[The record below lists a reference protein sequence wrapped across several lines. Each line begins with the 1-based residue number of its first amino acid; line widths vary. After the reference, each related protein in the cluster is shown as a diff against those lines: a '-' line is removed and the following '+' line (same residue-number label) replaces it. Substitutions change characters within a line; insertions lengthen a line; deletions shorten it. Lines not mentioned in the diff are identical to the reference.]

1 MGTRTGVKVV
11 SWLSHLEAWESRNAV
26 LARVAL
32 APFPP
37 RLPVDA
43 WKALGSWRPGET
55 PDELVILCAFT
66 VAGVTCSG
74 GGGGGLVMCSGSTKL
89 SAGPAG
95 RWGLGGG
102 RAHCRARLLSSPHP
116 RPWTRSLREWSPRC

>member
-1 MGTRTGVKVV
+1 M
-11 SWLSHLEAWESRNAV
+11 

-74 GGGGGLVMCSGSTKL
+74 GGGGGLLCAREARSSP
-89 SAGPAG
+89 PA
-95 RWGLGGG
+95 LQAGGG
-102 RAHCRARLLSSPHP
+102 WAGGGHTAGHVYSRPH
-116 RPWTRSLREWSPRC
+116 TLVLGQGA